1 MTESIILLLPFV
13 ILSII
18 TNIATARS
26 DRNRVANARSD
37 TELRELVAD
46 EAAEFERVLTL
57 TKGHLTDLV
66 GLLNAATAKITN
78 VPLKLIN

>member
-1 MTESIILLLPFV
+1 MLT
-13 ILSII
+13 
-18 TNIATARS
+18 
-26 DRNRVANARSD
+26 RSD
-37 TELRELVAD
+37 TELQELVAD

>member
-1 MTESIILLLPFV
+1 VLL
-13 ILSII
+13 
-18 TNIATARS
+18 T
-26 DRNRVANARSD
+26 RSD

-46 EAAEFERVLTL
+46 EAAEFEHLTL
-57 TKGHLTDLV
+57 TKDHLTDLV

>member
-1 MTESIILLLPFV
+1 MLT
-13 ILSII
+13 
-18 TNIATARS
+18 
-26 DRNRVANARSD
+26 RSD

-46 EAAEFERVLTL
+46 EAAAEFERVLTL

-66 GLLNAATAKITN
+66 GHLNAATAKITN

>member
-1 MTESIILLLPFV
+1 VLL
-13 ILSII
+13 
-18 TNIATARS
+18 T
-26 DRNRVANARSD
+26 RSD